1 MIFQKIL
8 KIMLNFQLFKNAV
21 LLRNILNMNGILGFI
36 KRINKNGINFKIIM
50 IYFHYIVLLINID
63 TK

>member
-21 LLRNILNMNGILGFI
+21 LLRNILNIDGILRFI

>member
-21 LLRNILNMNGILGFI
+21 LLRNILNIDGILRFI
-36 KRINKNGINFKIIM
+36 KRINKNGIKFKMIM
-50 IYFHYIVLLINID
+50 SHFHYIVILINID

>member
-1 MIFQKIL
+1 MIFQKIF

-21 LLRNILNMNGILGFI
+21 LLRNILNIDGILRFI